1 MTDLVDSGIDLAI
14 RMGHLE
20 DSNLI
25 ARKIAVS
32 HSVVCVSPE
41 YLRRYGTPTH
51 PDDLEAHNCLS
62 FRTERGKKH
71 WSFELPQGSRNV
83 SISGRLNVNSLV
95 LLRSAALAGLGIVMI
110 PTWII
115 GDELKHGDLVPLLQ
129 QFPLLP
135 SGTPIHAIFAHN
147 RHLAPKVR
155 AFVDFLVERMHKL

>member
-1 MTDLVDSGIDLAI
+1 
-14 RMGHLE
+14 MGHPE
-20 DSNLI
+20 DSSLI

-32 HSVVCVSPE
+32 HSVVCASPG
-41 YLRRYGTPTH
+41 YLKRYGTPTH

-71 WSFELPQGSRNV
+71 WSFELPQGSCDV

-95 LLRSAALAGLGIVMI
+95 LLRSAAVAGLGIIMV

-115 GDELKHGDLVPLLQ
+115 GDELKRGELLPMLQ
-129 QFPLLP
+129 EFPLVP

-147 RHLAPKVR
+147 TRLLTFDCQRVLA
-155 AFVDFLVERMHKL
+155 